1 MFDCVLINDELDI
14 LEIRLH
20 TLDSVVEKFIVVES
34 DLTHSGK
41 PKPLHLHDNLSRF
54 SEFKHKLIPVVYKAH
69 HVETGN
75 TNHSWSNEGQQRDK
89 FLDVLQHHQPSDGF
103 CLVCDVDEIP
113 RPDRLLMAKQIS
125 QETDMPVSLLMN
137 WCLYFLNYAYPD
149 STQFRGP
156 YLYQPH
162 RAQEIHARF
171 GQTRY
176 NPSYFRW
183 HMCASGYE
191 NDFPVLYNSG
201 WHFSFM
207 GGIQKVSQ
215 KLESYAHL
223 EWDRAE
229 VKSVDHVL
237 RCMIR
242 GVDLFNGTPSKLEL
256 QSDEFLPECVRQNR
270 SRFQKFLL

>member
-20 TLDSVVEKFIVVES
+20 TLDPVIEKFIVVES

-41 PKPLHLHDNLSRF
+41 PKPFHLHDNLSRF
-54 SEFKHKLIPVVYKAH
+54 SEFRDKLIPVIYHAH
-69 HVETGN
+69 RVDPGN

-89 FLDVLQHHQPSDGF
+89 FLEILPKYQPQDGY

-113 RPDRLLMAKQIS
+113 RPDRLLAAKKIS
-125 QETDMPVSLLMN
+125 QETDMPVSMLMN

-149 STQFRGP
+149 STQFRGA

-183 HMCASGYE
+183 HMCAPGYE
-191 NDFPVLYNSG
+191 NDFPVLYNAG

-207 GGIQKVSQ
+207 GGIEKVSR

-223 EWDRAE
+223 EWNRDD
-229 VKSVDHVL
+229 VKSMDHVL

-242 GVDLFNGTPSKLEL
+242 GTDLFGGTEGRVEL
-256 QSDEFLPECVRQNR
+256 KSDDFLPEYVRQNQD
-270 SRFQKFLL
+270 RFRKYLL